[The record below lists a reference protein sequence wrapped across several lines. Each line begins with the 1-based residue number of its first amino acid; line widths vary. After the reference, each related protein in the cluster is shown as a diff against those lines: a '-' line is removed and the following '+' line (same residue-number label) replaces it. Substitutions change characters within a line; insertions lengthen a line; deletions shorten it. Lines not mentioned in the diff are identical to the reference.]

1 MSFVYPTPERA
12 TNIIQAAKEAAKDAR
27 DNWGDMS
34 GSWAYGKLLG
44 IRSSMQLLG
53 HSEVAKMVDEII
65 QDYIEFSY
73 ERAGWPPLTSKT
85 PAA

>member
-1 MSFVYPTPERA
+1 MSAAFPLPEKA

-27 DNWGDMS
+27 ENWGDMS

-44 IRSSMQLLG
+44 LRSAMWLLG
-53 HSEVAKMVDEII
+53 HTEVAKEVDQII

-73 ERAGWPPLTSKT
+73 QRAGHPPIDNITC
-85 PAA
+85 A